1 MGRPRKDH
9 VATYKF
15 ITSDAISI
23 EAAKSHRDC
32 VYFDYFNP
40 NGAYAVF
47 RAAYDRLCE
56 AVDEGLFRAGVLV
69 AYDGDYHIE
78 HLSKLAMRKS
88 NPNRFESR
96 YHGKELLALA
106 VRIDQKIEETRELA
120 ANNSSQN

>member
-1 MGRPRKDH
+1 MGRPRKDF
-9 VATYKF
+9 VAAFDF
-15 ITSDAISI
+15 ISKEATSI

-47 RAAYDRLCE
+47 QDAYNRLHD
-56 AVDEGLFRAGVLV
+56 AVDAGLFRPGALI
-69 AYDGDYHIE
+69 AYDGYYHIMN
-78 HLSKLAMRKS
+78 LARIVMRKS

-106 VRIDQKIEETRELA
+106 VRIDEKIEEVREN
-120 ANNSSQN
+120 ANRG